1 MILAM
6 PALVLPLAVLVQRGL
21 ARHPL
26 FVMLFA
32 FATAIGL
39 DTVVEAVVLPE
50 AAYLGKHL
58 IDRTIASIYPIAL
71 HFPDLSDSSS
81 IPWMDSVFW
90 LIVGGVPAVVFY
102 TRSPYRWA
110 IMVVVILLLPFTAV
124 STDAYTSRFIQVSG
138 KLETFGDSGSP
149 GVEIIKKTAR
159 FSPGPGTVHEDG
171 YNVVRSSGPSIAG
184 FSSLPTT
191 SPSLYGVVLPVSSR
205 SGSDSAN
212 ASYVVIERAS
222 VRAYG
227 NHETRYALQPAGEGS
242 IAVQRLVRSEGR
254 SLAFQFMLYSGVG
267 DLSFGQTKVVIN
279 PKRIVES
286 TRLVYEND
294 MNLPRPGERAFALS
308 FVAANLDAGFYRIRL
323 SIEDVDPSIWLARRA
338 DPLMFFVFPADIEE
352 GRKKSEKWAPM
363 LGRAIEANPP
373 EGAERPLVEAY
384 LGPHWST
391 VPYLGR
397 QRMQFEFEND
407 RNQNIYVAGVYYG
420 EYDLRLREIT
430 LEKRSFEIWEN
441 GELKTLTLP
450 SRNVVLE

>member
-1 MILAM
+1 
-6 PALVLPLAVLVQRGL
+6 
-21 ARHPL
+21 
-26 FVMLFA
+26 MLFA

-384 LGPHWST
+384 LGPHWSM
-391 VPYLGR
+391 VPYLGK
-397 QRMQFEFEND
+397 QRMQLEFEND
-407 RNQNIYVAGVYYG
+407 RKQNIYVAGVYYG
-420 EYDLRLREIT
+420 EYDLGLREIT
-430 LEKRSFEIWEN
+430 LEKRSFETWEN